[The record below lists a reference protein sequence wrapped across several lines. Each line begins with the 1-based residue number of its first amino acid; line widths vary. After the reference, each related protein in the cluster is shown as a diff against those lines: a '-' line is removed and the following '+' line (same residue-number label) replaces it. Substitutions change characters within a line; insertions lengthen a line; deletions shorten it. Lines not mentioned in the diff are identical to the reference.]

1 MRNNSTS
8 IISKL
13 KCKYKERQ
21 TYRRLKLMRFC
32 FACRALT
39 GAVSWTTF
47 CISTWRPCCPAQSVD
62 TWAKRTSK
70 HPSTPSETYSKSLR
84 GSWSNVWVSKLIYL
98 RSFRSCAQAAAPE
111 RARAK
116 KKAFVWARLPMSP
129 AVRYKIQNVFPL
141 WKPHTN
147 ETVGSTC

>member
-1 MRNNSTS
+1 
-8 IISKL
+8 
-13 KCKYKERQ
+13 
-21 TYRRLKLMRFC
+21 MRFC

-70 HPSTPSETYSKSLR
+70 HPSTPSEIYSKSLR
-84 GSWSNVWVSKLIYL
+84 GSWSNVWVSQLIYL
-98 RSFRSCAQAAAPE
+98 RSFRSCAQAAAPV

-116 KKAFVWARLPMSP
+116 KGVRLRTSSDVASCALQNTKRFSPVKASYQWNSGYNVLVTRTVLWQPSP
-129 AVRYKIQNVFPL
+129 ATASFVQ
-141 WKPHTN
+141 
-147 ETVGSTC
+147 